1 MTPTDQSSSGGSTI
15 DLWRNYRIGVGVL
28 TALFGVLAANFVY
41 GIQMVFAL
49 FTTVFGFLTMSNMG
63 GSPPSMSTDPSA
75 LTIMIG
81 VVGFAIFGSAGYR
94 FARNGS
100 DGRISSWIAAILSLP
115 FGVGVISIWV
125 LTKTAP
131 GTNHT
136 PPGKRTVL
144 AAAAGVAIFATVYVV
159 PIAMTE
165 FNQRR
170 ERLER
175 QESEFIELVDRQ
187 NGEELRVLL
196 EQGADPNQT
205 TKLGTPALIL
215 ALENGDYRGLD
226 VVLLLLEFGADPNT
240 ASRWQ
245 KDAIWEGVVKS
256 KQHEDRFIWWLNN
269 NGGTTRQSDGNPKHT
284 PLVIAASWGNLEV
297 VELMI
302 DKGADVNAHQA
313 HIEENAFIN
322 HLIERGANHYTNN
335 RGPKPE
341 LSPIATAIECYLTRR
356 CGSEGKY
363 EDVVRS
369 LLSHGAAVDP
379 ELLSRFEYAS
389 SMR

>member
-1 MTPTDQSSSGGSTI
+1 MTPTDQSSSDGSTI

-28 TALFGVLAANFVY
+28 TALVGVLAANVVY
-41 GIQMVFAL
+41 GIQMVFAFFAAVVGL
-49 FTTVFGFLTMSNMG
+49 LTMSNMG
-63 GSPPSMSTDPSA
+63 GSPPPMSTDPSA

-81 VVGFAIFGSAGYR
+81 MVGFAIFGSAGYR
-94 FARNGS
+94 FAKNGGY
-100 DGRISSWIAAILSLP
+100 GRLLVWIAAICSLP

-131 GTNHT
+131 GSNHT

-144 AAAAGVAIFATVYVV
+144 AVAAGIAIFVATYVF
-159 PIAMTE
+159 PMAMTE
-165 FNQRR
+165 FNERR
-170 ERLER
+170 EHLER
-175 QESEFIELVDRQ
+175 QDSEFIQLVDRQ
-187 NGEELRVLL
+187 KGEELRVLL

-215 ALENGDYRGLD
+215 ALENGGYQGLD

-245 KDAIWEGVVKS
+245 KDAIWEDVVKS
-256 KQHEDRFIWWLNN
+256 KQDEDRFIWWLNKS
-269 NGGTTRQSDGNPKHT
+269 GGAARLSDGYPKHT
-284 PLVIAASWGNLEV
+284 PLVIAVSWGNLDV

-313 HIEENAFIN
+313 HIEENAFID
-322 HLIERGANHYTNN
+322 HLIDRGASHYTDN

-341 LSPIATAIECYLTRR
+341 LSPIAIAIECYLTRHCR
-356 CGSEGKY
+356 SEGKY
-363 EDVVRS
+363 EDVVRT
-369 LLSHGAAVDP
+369 LLSHSAAVDP
-379 ELLSRFEYAS
+379 DLLSRFEYAS
-389 SMR
+389 SMK